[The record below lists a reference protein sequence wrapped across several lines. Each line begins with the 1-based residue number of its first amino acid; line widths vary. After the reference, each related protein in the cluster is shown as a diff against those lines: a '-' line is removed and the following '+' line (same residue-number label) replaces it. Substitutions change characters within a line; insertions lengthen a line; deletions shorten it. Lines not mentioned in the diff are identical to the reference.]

1 MNWTDDRKP
10 IGEGQFIL
18 PRFSEVTMTK
28 KETPSELLNMR
39 PPVLA
44 APSSDAALH
53 VALADQVTGAFAIGP
68 NPYDVAIEQ
77 FEAALPYLKLK
88 RGIIDFT
95 RKAKR
100 ALIVN
105 FPVRMDDGSVQV
117 FEGYRVHHNTVPGPT
132 HGGIRYHPGVNL
144 DEMRALAMWNTW
156 KASVINIPFGGA
168 AGGVAVNPFRLS
180 NRELER
186 LTRRYITDISPLLGP
201 AADIVAPDLNTDEQ
215 TMAWAMDTVSMAR
228 GRSVAAIATGK
239 PVLIGGTRG
248 EVGSIGLGLTFV
260 IRCALEKLG
269 RALDGATVAVQ
280 GFGRVGSN
288 TALYL
293 QRAGAKVIAISDIGG
308 GAYAPA
314 GLDVG
319 EVVLHTARHGTVAG
333 LPFTEPIS
341 DEDLLALPVD
351 ILVLAA
357 LGNQI
362 RADNAHRVRARL
374 IAEGGPGVVT
384 PRADQ
389 MLAEFC
395 PETVVIPD
403 IVGAAGG
410 MLVSY
415 FEWVQDLQAFFW
427 TDQQIEEKLREVV
440 TGSFDRVWAVHQEQD
455 VNLRVAAYI
464 VAISRVAEATLLRGI
479 WP

>member
-1 MNWTDDRKP
+1 
-10 IGEGQFIL
+10 
-18 PRFSEVTMTK
+18 MTK
-28 KETPSELLNMR
+28 KDTPSELLKMR

-44 APSSDAALH
+44 APSSEATLH
-53 VALADQVTGAFAIGP
+53 VALADQVTGAFSVGP

-100 ALIVN
+100 ALIVS
-105 FPVRMDDGSVQV
+105 FPLRMDDGSVQV

-144 DEMRALAMWNTW
+144 DEMRAMAMWNTW
-156 KASVINIPFGGA
+156 KASVVNIPFGGA
-168 AGGVAVNPFRLS
+168 AGGVAVNPFRLTP
-180 NRELER
+180 RELER

-201 AADIVAPDLNTDEQ
+201 EADIVAPDLNTDEQ
-215 TMAWAMDTVSMAR
+215 TMAWAMDTISMAR
-228 GRSVAAIATGK
+228 GHSVAAIATGK

-260 IRCALEKLG
+260 IRRAIEMLG
-269 RALDGATVAVQ
+269 RTVEGATVAVQ

-288 TALYL
+288 AALYL
-293 QRAGAKVIAISDIGG
+293 EDLGARVIAISDVGG
-308 GAYAPA
+308 GAYAPG
-314 GLDVG
+314 GLDAG
-319 EVVLHTARHGTVAG
+319 EAVRYTAAHGTVAN
-333 LPFTEPIS
+333 LAYTEPIS
-341 DEDLLALPVD
+341 DEDLLTLSVD
-351 ILVLAA
+351 ILILAA

-362 RADNAHRVRARL
+362 RADNAQRVRARL
-374 IAEGGPGVVT
+374 IAEGGPGVIT

-389 MLAEFC
+389 MLAELS
-395 PETVVIPD
+395 PETVIIPD
-403 IVGAAGG
+403 IVGTAGG
-410 MLVSY
+410 MLISY

-440 TGSFDRVWAVHQEQD
+440 TRSFDQVWALHEERRVS
-455 VNLRVAAYI
+455 LRVAAYI
-464 VAISRVAEATLLRGI
+464 IAISRVAEATMLRGI

>member
-1 MNWTDDRKP
+1 
-10 IGEGQFIL
+10 
-18 PRFSEVTMTK
+18 MTK
-28 KETPSELLNMR
+28 KERPSELLKMP
-39 PPVLA
+39 PPVLR

-53 VALADQVTGAFAIGP
+53 VALADYVTGAFSVGP

-77 FEAALPYLKLK
+77 FEAALPYLQLK
-88 RGIIDFT
+88 RGIIDFI
-95 RKAKR
+95 RRAKR
-100 ALIVN
+100 ALIVS

-132 HGGIRYHPGVNL
+132 HGGVRYHPGVNL

-156 KASVINIPFGGA
+156 KAAVVNIPFGGA

-180 NRELER
+180 PRVLER

-201 AADIVAPDLNTDEQ
+201 EADIVAPDLNTDEQ

-228 GRSVAAIATGK
+228 GHSVAAIATGK

-248 EVGSIGLGLTFV
+248 EIGSIGLGLTFV
-260 IRCALEKLG
+260 IRRAFEQLG
-269 RALDGATVAVQ
+269 RSLKDATVAVQ

-293 QRAGAKVIAISDIGG
+293 QSDGAKVVAISDLGG
-308 GAYAPA
+308 GVYAPS
-314 GLDVG
+314 GIDVA
-319 EVVLHTARHGTVAG
+319 EAVRHTATHGSVADM
-333 LPFTEPIS
+333 PYTEPIT

-351 ILVLAA
+351 VLILAA

-389 MLAEFC
+389 ILAEHS
-395 PETVVIPD
+395 PETVIIPD
-403 IVGAAGG
+403 IVGTAGG
-410 MLVSY
+410 MVVSY

-427 TDQQIEEKLREVV
+427 TDRQIEEKLHEVV
-440 TGSFDRVWAVHQEQD
+440 TRSFDRVWTLHEERGVS
-455 VNLRVAAYI
+455 LRVAAYI
-464 VAISRVAEATLLRGI
+464 IAISRVAEATLLRGI